1 MRGTHIT
8 CPREGA
14 RVPILDLNPDELWRT
29 HKQQH
34 RHQRYQQHQHQQIE
48 GALLTLLPLPLP
60 LQARSVRSKPDQARP
75 YQTIPDQT
83 IPDHTRP
90 NHTEHGSLLPELFQ
104 EPDEVRHDVL
114 VLGDAVRAPV
124 HEDGRP
130 RVHPGKP
137 LGLRGGHEPVFDGP
151 HVQARQLFLG
161 LLLCQRVARDLGD
174 AVSVGG
180 VGGEF
185 GRRIVPDSCLRPKL
199 VGHDASSSPP

>member
-1 MRGTHIT
+1 MPPVRGQSADI
-8 CPREGA
+8 GF
-14 RVPILDLNPDELWRT
+14 NPDELWRT
-29 HKQQH
+29 HKQQHQQH

-48 GALLTLLPLPLP
+48 GALLTLPPLPLP

-75 YQTIPDQT
+75 DHTKPDQT
-83 IPDHTRP
+83 KPNQTKPD
-90 NHTEHGSLLPELFQ
+90 HTEHGSLPELFQ
-104 EPDEVRHDVL
+104 KPDEVRHDVL

-137 LGLRGGHEPVFDGP
+137 LGLRGGHEPVFHGP

-174 AVSVGG
+174 AVSVRG